1 VNGFG
6 TFIDTDVIL
15 SATSGASRDQAMKVR
30 DALRY
35 LLRAV
40 EDIHQLPH
48 SFQTQAEKSQREID
62 EQRRQR
68 T

>member
-1 VNGFG
+1 MNGFG
-6 TFIDTDVIL
+6 TIIDNNAIMEITR
-15 SATSGASRDQAMKVR
+15 GASRDQAMKVR

-48 SFQTQAEKSQREID
+48 SFQTQGERSQREID
-62 EQRRQR
+62 EQRRMK
-68 T
+68 